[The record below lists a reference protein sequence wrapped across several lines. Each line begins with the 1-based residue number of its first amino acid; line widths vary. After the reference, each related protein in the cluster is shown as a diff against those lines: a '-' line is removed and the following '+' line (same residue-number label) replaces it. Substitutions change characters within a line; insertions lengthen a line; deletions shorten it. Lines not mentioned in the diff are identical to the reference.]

1 MERDKNER
9 MKASEEAVTIVKKMT
24 ETLVNAVLEVGIYLP
39 KEKILESR
47 FQREDYASFRR
58 CYI

>member
-1 MERDKNER
+1 MERDINER
-9 MKASEEAVTIVKKMT
+9 KKASEEAVIIVKKMT
-24 ETLVNAVLEVGIYLP
+24 EILVNAFLEAGIYLQ

-47 FQREDYASFRR
+47 FQRENYASFRR

>member
-1 MERDKNER
+1 MERGINGRK
-9 MKASEEAVTIVKKMT
+9 KASEEAVTIVKKMT
-24 ETLVNAVLEVGIYLP
+24 EILVNAFLEVGIYLP
-39 KEKILESR
+39 KEKILESK